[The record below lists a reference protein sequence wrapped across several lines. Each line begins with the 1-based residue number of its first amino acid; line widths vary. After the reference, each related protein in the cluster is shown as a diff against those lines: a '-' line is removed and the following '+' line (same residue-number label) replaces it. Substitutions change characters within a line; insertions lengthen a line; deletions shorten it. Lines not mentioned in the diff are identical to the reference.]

1 MEELK
6 NMKQMLVGCV
16 QGQMSNIAGADY
28 EELGAAI
35 DMIKDLSEAM
45 YYCTITEAMEGK
57 EKEKEHYYY
66 ETRYY
71 PVDRDMDRDNGRM
84 YYPGYNTIG
93 GNGNG
98 RGNSSNGN
106 NSGSRYYTEYEPMN
120 RIDMRDRRE
129 GRSPRSR
136 RMYMEAK
143 EMNQDSMV
151 KMKEL
156 ENYMQ
161 ELTSDITEMIQD
173 ASPEEKQML
182 QKKIATLATKINV

>member
-35 DMIKDLSEAM
+35 DMIKDLAEAM
-45 YYCTITEAMEGK
+45 YYCTITEAMEEK

-66 ETRYY
+66 EARYY
-71 PVDRDMDRDNGRM
+71 PVDRDMDRSSGRM
-84 YYPGYNTIG
+84 YYSGG
-93 GNGNG
+93 GNGNVS
-98 RGNSSNGN
+98 GNSSNGN

-143 EMNQDSMV
+143 EMNQDSAV

-173 ASPEEKQML
+173 ASTEEKQML

>member
-1 MEELK
+1 
-6 NMKQMLVGCV
+6 
-16 QGQMSNIAGADY
+16 
-28 EELGAAI
+28 
-35 DMIKDLSEAM
+35 
-45 YYCTITEAMEGK
+45 
-57 EKEKEHYYY
+57 
-66 ETRYY
+66 
-71 PVDRDMDRDNGRM
+71 M
-84 YYPGYNTIG
+84 YYPGHDMMYYNGG

-156 ENYMQ
+156 ENYM
-161 ELTSDITEMIQD
+161 
-173 ASPEEKQML
+173 
-182 QKKIATLATKINV
+182 